1 MSKTDIKKA
10 QNGLK
15 IFQNDFYKVRK
26 RLKSGLK
33 MAQNGPRW
41 QKGQIT
47 GGNSKLSWAFI
58 SMGKMENLGSK
69 SVEMPLTDSSTCMKW
84 KNST

>member
-15 IFQNDFYKVRK
+15 IFQNDLYKVRK

-33 MAQNGPRW
+33 MAHIGPRW
-41 QKGQIT
+41 QKG
-47 GGNSKLSWAFI
+47 
-58 SMGKMENLGSK
+58 
-69 SVEMPLTDSSTCMKW
+69 
-84 KNST
+84 